1 MSNRYD
7 DGGFRSAYLNSY
19 ELYDDGSR
27 SPWMGRQA
35 FWDRGHGYRVP
46 SERWGVERNGYE
58 REESPYAASPSTM
71 APWPEYAGWPDGP
84 FVGRGPK
91 GYKRSDERI
100 REDVC
105 DAIARQGFIDAS
117 DVEVFT
123 DAGVVR
129 LVGTVALRRDK
140 RGLEHIIERVAG
152 VDEIRNELRVSARDV
167 GSDRYASRTDRHVT
181 SSHNG
186 KNARA

>member
-1 MSNRYD
+1 MMPTS
-7 DGGFRSAYLNSY
+7 
-19 ELYDDGSR
+19 
-27 SPWMGRQA
+27 
-35 FWDRGHGYRVP
+35 
-46 SERWGVERNGYE
+46 
-58 REESPYAASPSTM
+58 
-71 APWPEYAGWPDGP
+71 PEYMGWADGP

-140 RGLEHIIERVAG
+140 RALEHLIERIAG
-152 VDEIRNELRVSARDV
+152 VDEIRNELRVSPRDAH
-167 GSDRYASRTDRHVT
+167 GERYASRVERHVM
-181 SSHNG
+181 SPNNG